1 MIEIA
6 CRDAKMMW
14 ESEDWL
20 TNPIAL
26 LKWANGLEKGPAL
39 LLIRHSQ
46 RLEPREAE
54 KILEEPLTS
63 LGIQMAEEFGRRLD
77 CDKVVSI
84 WHSHHMGAQQTAEGI
99 VRGLMEKGRLVHLR
113 GPNRTLLGPGWDAP
127 KYMTMLKEMGLVPFF
142 DSWAR
147 DRIPIEIIEPIGD
160 FTQKLVVR
168 TIGRIMGAPEESLH
182 IHITHDLVV
191 MAARKVFLDIDTTDE
206 NRVSYLGGFG
216 IARSNDLLVG
226 FLDYNQ
232 KQTWIGPS

>member
-1 MIEIA
+1 
-6 CRDAKMMW
+6 MW

-20 TNPIAL
+20 ANARNL
-26 LKWANGLEKGPAL
+26 LKWANDLEKGPAL

-46 RLEPREAE
+46 RLEPKEVE
-54 KILEEPLTS
+54 KILTEPLTP

-77 CDKVVSI
+77 CNKIISV
-84 WHSHHMGAQQTAEGI
+84 WHSHHIRAQQTAEAI
-99 VRGLMEKGRLVHLR
+99 VRGVMEKEGLIHLR

-127 KYMTMLKEMGLVPFF
+127 KYVAMANEMGFVTFF

-160 FTQKLVVR
+160 FARRLVDR
-168 TIGRIMGAPEESLH
+168 TIGRMMSAPEQSLH

-191 MAARKVFLDIDTTDE
+191 MAARKVFLEVDTTED
-206 NRVSYLGGFG
+206 NFVTYLGGFG
-216 IARSNDLLVG
+216 LARSNEFLVG

-232 KQTWIGPS
+232 ERIRIGPS